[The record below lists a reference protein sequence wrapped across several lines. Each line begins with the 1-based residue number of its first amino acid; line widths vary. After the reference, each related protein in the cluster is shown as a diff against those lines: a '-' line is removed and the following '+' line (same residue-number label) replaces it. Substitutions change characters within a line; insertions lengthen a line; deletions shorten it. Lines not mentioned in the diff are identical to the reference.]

1 MNKQYRILPSLIAI
15 LVAMSGCC
23 VTSTVT
29 PDKPITVAEVVSEI
43 DKAIVEVEQKAP
55 LNLPRFD
62 SADVELETSVAQENG
77 GTFKLIVITLGSKVS
92 RATTQTLS
100 FKLTPPGQ
108 MKGLSGEPIHQTLSK
123 AIVAASRELGA
134 ALDDKQKRIQ
144 LHDLSATIKFEV
156 TRVGEAEIGFDVG
169 SVTLGG
175 SRSNS
180 AGFSHSITLNYVT
193 PENDLEQEEKNDCEK
208 QRECLGPLFDKMM
221 KAPRAK

>member
-1 MNKQYRILPSLIAI
+1 MNKHYRILPSLIAI
-15 LVAMSGCC
+15 LVAMSGC
-23 VTSTVT
+23 VPSPVR
-29 PDKPITVAEVVSEI
+29 PDNPITVAEVVSEI
-43 DKAIVEVEQKAP
+43 DKAIVEVEQKAL
-55 LNLPRFD
+55 LNLPPFD

-123 AIVAASRELGA
+123 AIVAASRELEA
-134 ALDDKQKRIQ
+134 ALNDKQKRIQ

-193 PENDLEQEEKNDCEK
+193 PEDDLKQEEKNDCER